1 MHDAASGLG
10 ELVDPIPRPTA
21 GTIKVKMKPEVQ
33 EVIFLDN
40 GKPNSMAILRGAQ
53 AELRRR
59 GIKVREEIYAKPS
72 AGRPIDGALLG
83 QLSQERGLLLAG
95 VND

>member
-1 MHDAASGLG
+1 MTNN
-10 ELVDPIPRPTA
+10 ELVDPIPRPSA
-21 GTIKVKMKPEVQ
+21 GRIEVKMKPEVA

-40 GKPNSMAILRGAQ
+40 GKPNSMAILKGAQ

-59 GIKVREEIYAKPS
+59 GIKVREQIYAKES
-72 AGRPIDGALLG
+72 AAKPIEGALLG
-83 QLSQERGLLLAG
+83 QLSSERGLLLAG

>member
-1 MHDAASGLG
+1 MSNDKVSSST
-10 ELVDPIPRPTA
+10 LVDPIPRPTA
-21 GTIKVKMKPEVQ
+21 GRIEVKMKPEVA

-40 GKPNSMAILRGAQ
+40 GKPNSMTILKGAQ

-59 GIKVREEIYAKPS
+59 GIKVREQIYAKQS
-72 AGRPIDGALLG
+72 AGKPIEGALLG
-83 QLSQERGLLLAG
+83 QLSSERGLLLAG